1 MLHSPHGRSTGL
13 PSTSS
18 GGFDRV
24 YDIREVKKKEEEKEK
39 EEYRSPTLGYI
50 DEKGLSVIYSSWG
63 VSRDEPD
70 SRDELDIKVSEHNRI
85 SSGQGVSPALRTA
98 QLKLGKNMASPTKGS
113 TELVEVKINTEL
125 ALEPGPKSELHNLE
139 LRFYSRD
146 TIWDFSPKPD
156 TDTPATAT
164 STKATA
170 VKYRWYLESKDTWTL
185 YSMNQENLKY
195 MGKYST
201 EKLCLVQGF
210 KLDGVF
216 AISICLT
223 ILRQRGYAPERVYRF
238 RMLKSGSEEP
248 SHTALSTCYDSPN
261 SHICVSP
268 DSSEKPGFQ
277 KVMVQDLGQPERKIM
292 INLHY
297 ACSFKVGDRMFKWVE
312 VVEGDKAYGWK
323 CHTNILDGMYAQSVA
338 YFNVRTM
345 SRMLRYSP
353 MTNFP
358 QPPMFTFDINIEFN
372 EFSLEIIAS
381 FTILRYVSLFLSGTA
396 AVLRPRFPNAPRRIL
411 SPGPS
416 IPNKV
421 SPAHTNREPLAKPE
435 EKVLYVNK
443 SKETIAGNTEQA
455 YNTNSMMER
464 IVCIGDFSDPL
475 KSEYRCTPFFNISV
489 LNGIG
494 EDPDSGF
501 LRIEVKDPSSRIPEI
516 KLKLP
521 SIGTC
526 KNLEGATIQYPP
538 PNQESISLPLARNY
552 LVPDE
557 SKLVSGTYSFKILD
571 ELQARVQWPGADSDY
586 QWKEKGGLWT
596 CHFGRKE
603 IATFKSIS
611 RRNQKLEIVKDYS
624 SLSLG

>member
-216 AISICLT
+216 GEV
-223 ILRQRGYAPERVYRF
+223 IL
-238 RMLKSGSEEP
+238 
-248 SHTALSTCYDSPN
+248 LSTLPTSTDSRF
-261 SHICVSP
+261 I
-268 DSSEKPGFQ
+268 
-277 KVMVQDLGQPERKIM
+277 
-292 INLHY
+292 
-297 ACSFKVGDRMFKWVE
+297 
-312 VVEGDKAYGWK
+312 
-323 CHTNILDGMYAQSVA
+323 
-338 YFNVRTM
+338 
-345 SRMLRYSP
+345 
-353 MTNFP
+353 
-358 QPPMFTFDINIEFN
+358 
-372 EFSLEIIAS
+372 
-381 FTILRYVSLFLSGTA
+381 FLQ
-396 AVLRPRFPNAPRRIL
+396 L
-411 SPGPS
+411 
-416 IPNKV
+416 
-421 SPAHTNREPLAKPE
+421 
-435 EKVLYVNK
+435 
-443 SKETIAGNTEQA
+443 
-455 YNTNSMMER
+455 
-464 IVCIGDFSDPL
+464 
-475 KSEYRCTPFFNISV
+475 
-489 LNGIG
+489 
-494 EDPDSGF
+494 
-501 LRIEVKDPSSRIPEI
+501 
-516 KLKLP
+516 
-521 SIGTC
+521 
-526 KNLEGATIQYPP
+526 
-538 PNQESISLPLARNY
+538 
-552 LVPDE
+552 
-557 SKLVSGTYSFKILD
+557 
-571 ELQARVQWPGADSDY
+571 
-586 QWKEKGGLWT
+586 
-596 CHFGRKE
+596 
-603 IATFKSIS
+603 
-611 RRNQKLEIVKDYS
+611 
-624 SLSLG
+624 